1 MRLGE
6 LKGEAPRISQ
16 DAREAGV
23 RRTSVRVSASSQ
35 QLAYHHSP
43 RSLRYPNPGHCH
55 PRGCSAERRGPGP
68 PLHPLPFNPRTAAVR
83 SCAAGPAGLGDL
95 HPSTPSPPRWQE
107 GGDTVVSAACPA
119 ASYPS
124 LGLQTPAPG
133 SWYNREPGGPG
144 SAAGT
149 PELTG
154 GTPPPSQS
162 SSSNLLLRFLQSR
175 AQGMAPFSRAP
186 WSALGTPR

>member
-43 RSLRYPNPGHCH
+43 GSLRYPNPRHCH

-107 GGDTVVSAACPA
+107 GGDTVVSAACLQHPIPLS
-119 ASYPS
+119 ASRHQPRV
-124 LGLQTPAPG
+124 PG
-133 SWYNREPGGPG
+133 TIG
-144 SAAGT
+144 S
-149 PELTG
+149 
-154 GTPPPSQS
+154 QV
-162 SSSNLLLRFLQSR
+162 
-175 AQGMAPFSRAP
+175 AQGQQQGPQN
-186 WSALGTPR
+186 